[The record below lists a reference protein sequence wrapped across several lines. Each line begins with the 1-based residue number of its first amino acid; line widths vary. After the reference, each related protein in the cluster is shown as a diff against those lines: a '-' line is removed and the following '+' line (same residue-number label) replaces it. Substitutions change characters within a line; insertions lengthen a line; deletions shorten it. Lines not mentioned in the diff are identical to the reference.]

1 MSNDYSRLIAAV
13 NEGNCLLAGSKGGGV
28 TPEELTQF
36 LQLALVSAASLA
48 GRPLKLWTRRAAS
61 LHPTGTF
68 HADKDSIAQPA
79 DAVTS
84 AMSTRGF
91 KDHSDKS
98 GLDAVAAL
106 TRP

>member
-1 MSNDYSRLIAAV
+1 M
-13 NEGNCLLAGSKGGGV
+13 
-28 TPEELTQF
+28 
-36 LQLALVSAASLA
+36 AS
-48 GRPLKLWTRRAAS
+48 RPLKLWTRRSRPAAS

-68 HADKDSIAQPA
+68 HADKDPIAQSA

-106 TRP
+106 ARP